1 VKDSA
6 GVAATFGLALALLSC
21 TDSSGPKVGTV
32 PALITVI
39 SGVAANGYVA
49 GTKISAP
56 IVVQVTDASRLPVP
70 GTELSFN
77 TTGGGWLSP
86 SPVITD
92 EEGKAEFYWN
102 LGPEAGSN
110 SLMISVA
117 SSASVPEV
125 MMTTTTIAGAIA
137 RLGMGPPAATMTVGS
152 TLQLVANAADV
163 NFNIVPGAA
172 ISWVSSNEAAVSV
185 SSSGLLTAVAPGNA
199 TIGATANGASAYA
212 TVTVPVPA
220 GPNGPGIPPFT
231 MAITV
236 EQDYGITIVRSDG
249 TVESK
254 ILCGTQ
260 CSSLTG
266 PNWSR
271 DGRSLAV
278 TGRRDTLS
286 VLFVVNR
293 DGTDLHEVAS
303 APRLFISPPT
313 NSAYWT
319 GFGADWSTDGRLVY
333 VRSTKDGNA
342 IETVAADGTGRST
355 VMAPTGPIRTLAD
368 LNTGN
373 PRWGLGDSMISAEIG
388 GQIYSMNPDGSNL
401 RQLTSVTTGAFG
413 HRWSPDGKTIAFSTN
428 MGFDQGAIWILD
440 PVSGA
445 LRQILTPRLR
455 GFCFSPNSSRLSL
468 VSLENELQ
476 NWISIYTVNVDGTG
490 SQKAVIAI
498 MDMFN
503 PVIGAWTPD
512 GKFLVYTDDRR
523 FAGGPAGAQLY
534 AQSIGEGTN
543 TRLADVT
550 NVTFFSIAET
560 RGCFR

>member
-1 VKDSA
+1 MRH
-6 GVAATFGLALALLSC
+6 AARIVGTLALALASLSC
-21 TDSSGPKVGTV
+21 RDSSGPRTGTV
-32 PALITVI
+32 PARITVI
-39 SGVAANGYVA
+39 SGLPSGSYTA
-49 GTKISAP
+49 GTRIATP
-56 IVVQVTDASRLPVP
+56 IVVEVTDPSGLPVP
-70 GTELSFN
+70 DIQLSFN
-77 TTGGGWLSP
+77 TVGGGWVTP
-86 SPVITD
+86 DPVITD
-92 EEGKAEFYWN
+92 GDGKAGMYWN
-102 LGPEAGSN
+102 LGREAGPN
-110 SLMISVA
+110 SLQISIA
-117 SSASVPEV
+117 SSPSIAQVEI
-125 MMTTTTIAGAIA
+125 TTTTIPGSVAFLFM
-137 RLGMGPPAATMTVGS
+137 RPTAATMAEGS
-152 TLQLVANAADV
+152 TLQLVAIAADA
-163 NFNIVPGAA
+163 NFNAVAGAA
-172 ISWVSSNEAAVSV
+172 ISWVSSNETAVSV

-212 TVTVPVPA
+212 PVSVPVPA

-271 DGRSLAV
+271 DGRKLAV

-355 VMAPTGPIRTLAD
+355 VMAPTDPIRTLAD

-373 PRWGLGDSMISAEIG
+373 PRWGLGDSMITAEIG
-388 GQIYSMNPDGSNL
+388 RQIYSMNPDGSNL

-413 HRWSPDGKTIAFSTN
+413 HRWSPDGKTIAFSTT

-455 GFCFSPNSSRLSL
+455 GFCFSPNSSQLSL

-490 SQKAVIAI
+490 SQRAVMAI
-498 MDMFN
+498 VDISN
-503 PVIGAWTPD
+503 PVIGAWAPD

-523 FAGGPAGAQLY
+523 FAGGPVGTQVY
-534 AQSIGEGTN
+534 AQSISEGTN
-543 TRLADVT
+543 TRLSDVT
-550 NVTFFSIAET
+550 KVTFFSIAET
-560 RGCFR
+560 RGCGR